1 MTNVDLYID
10 LLFKKYDKT
19 QLSRKEMASVLE
31 ISVTSLDRLIV
42 EDSLPIRYKRI
53 GNSQKARYV
62 FPILEIA
69 NFLAFSE
76 AA

>member
-1 MTNVDLYID
+1 MTTVDLYID
-10 LLFKKYDKT
+10 LLFKKYNKT

-31 ISVTSLDRLIV
+31 ISLTTLDNLISKN
-42 EDSLPIRYKRI
+42 DLPIRFKRI

-69 NFLAFSE
+69 NFLAFQE